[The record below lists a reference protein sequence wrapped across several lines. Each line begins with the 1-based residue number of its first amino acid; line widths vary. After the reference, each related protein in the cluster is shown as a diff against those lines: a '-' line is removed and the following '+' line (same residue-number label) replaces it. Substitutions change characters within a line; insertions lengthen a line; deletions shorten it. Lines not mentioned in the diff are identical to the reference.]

1 MRPQNCIG
9 RLNATPCGSELVRE
23 GCIPDDTFLADV
35 PAPSRKSP
43 LPLGQNQKQTSVRGV
58 GANLSKPVKQ
68 NQKRAGV

>member
-1 MRPQNCIG
+1 
-9 RLNATPCGSELVRE
+9 
-23 GCIPDDTFLADV
+23 V